1 VLSQK
6 KHQTTNECFICDGHK
21 YTIIFFKQGLLTQY
35 NKDIYEV
42 KDQRIL
48 SRLHNEYKANYAHQQ
63 VYTPIISGSVVDGG
77 SSYYPFTRM
86 CFERKLRMM
95 RVELFATL
103 LIS

>member
-1 VLSQK
+1 MLSQK
-6 KHQTTNECFICDGHK
+6 NECFICDGHK

-48 SRLHNEYKANYAHQQ
+48 SRLHNEYKANYVQKQ